1 MIMMKRYKKILLTGV
16 LSALSCS
23 FVHAQELY
31 KNENAPVH
39 ERVMDLISR
48 LTVEEKISLLRAT
61 SPGIPRLGIDKYYHG
76 NEALHGVVRPGRFTV
91 FPQAIG
97 LAATWNPELQKR
109 VATVISDEARARWN
123 ELDQGREQKE
133 QFSDVLTFWSPTVN
147 MARDP
152 RWGRTPETYGE
163 DPFLS
168 GIMGTAFVNENILND
183 QTIRTGGYEQMRL
196 SRRTYVNKEGAAAQP
211 IQYYVPF
218 DSKYFYLLGTTYYL
232 NVYFRF

>member
-76 NEALHGVVRPGRFTV
+76 NEALHGVVRPG
-91 FPQAIG
+91 
-97 LAATWNPELQKR
+97 
-109 VATVISDEARARWN
+109 IST
-123 ELDQGREQKE
+123 
-133 QFSDVLTFWSPTVN
+133 SH
-147 MARDP
+147 
-152 RWGRTPETYGE
+152 
-163 DPFLS
+163 
-168 GIMGTAFVNENILND
+168 
-183 QTIRTGGYEQMRL
+183 RTG
-196 SRRTYVNKEGAAAQP
+196 S
-211 IQYYVPF
+211 
-218 DSKYFYLLGTTYYL
+218 YLESGVAEKGSYSNLG
-232 NVYFRF
+232 

>member
-109 VATVISDEARARWN
+109 VATVISDEGACPLERA
-123 ELDQGREQKE
+123 G
-133 QFSDVLTFWSPTVN
+133 S
-147 MARDP
+147 
-152 RWGRTPETYGE
+152 GE
-163 DPFLS
+163 
-168 GIMGTAFVNENILND
+168 ENRKNNSA
-183 QTIRTGGYEQMRL
+183 MC
-196 SRRTYVNKEGAAAQP
+196 
-211 IQYYVPF
+211 
-218 DSKYFYLLGTTYYL
+218 
-232 NVYFRF
+232 

>member
-91 FPQAIG
+91 FPPVSYTH
-97 LAATWNPELQKR
+97 LDVYKR
-109 VATVISDEARARWN
+109 QSGKMADCMCTLLMTLLLRV
-123 ELDQGREQKE
+123 
-133 QFSDVLTFWSPTVN
+133 DVT
-147 MARDP
+147 
-152 RWGRTPETYGE
+152 
-163 DPFLS
+163 
-168 GIMGTAFVNENILND
+168 
-183 QTIRTGGYEQMRL
+183 
-196 SRRTYVNKEGAAAQP
+196 
-211 IQYYVPF
+211 
-218 DSKYFYLLGTTYYL
+218 
-232 NVYFRF
+232 